1 MILCPNCRHHEL
13 AGSLFCSEC
22 GAQLITTGHL
32 TTQSFRPNSS
42 DTTSGPVGFAPVP
55 ASVQGE
61 PGMETGVSLHLMESG
76 KILNLAGRNEYS
88 IGRGVEGQSLLP
100 DVDLSPYE
108 AYSEGVSR
116 LHATL
121 KVLQHGILITDLG
134 SSNGTRI
141 NGQKIVPHIDYPIN
155 HGDVVALGK
164 LKMQILIQK

>member
-1 MILCPNCRHHEL
+1 MILCPNCHHHEL

-32 TTQSFRPNSS
+32 TTQTIKPNSS
-42 DTTSGPVGFAPVP
+42 DPVSGSAGVPHVP
-55 ASVQGE
+55 APIQTDKGE
-61 PGMETGVSLHLMESG
+61 ERGVSLHLMGSG
-76 KILNLAGRNEYS
+76 EILNLAGRSEYS

-100 DVDLSPYE
+100 DIDLSSNN

-116 LHATL
+116 MHATL

-164 LKMQILIQK
+164 LKMQILIHK